1 VRLPRSLG
9 PVVGIVGH
17 GYVVPKHFGDLAVV
31 GTPADYVQQLL
42 AVGARPVLLP
52 GATAYSMLDVVDA
65 LVLTGGGDIE
75 PARYGGTLAT
85 AVDVDPARDED
96 ELALVRAAA
105 AARIPLLGVCRGLQ
119 ILTVA
124 FDGTLTAD
132 LGMSH
137 VLPHVGH
144 TVTTRPG
151 SAVHELLGDRPV
163 VTALHHQAV
172 ADPGPCWRATAWAD
186 DGVIEAAEWAG
197 DGDWPVLGVQ
207 WHPELEGATGAALF
221 GWLIDATHRSAV
233 PPVGIEP
240 TLSRF

>member
-1 VRLPRSLG
+1 M
-9 PVVGIVGH
+9 GIVGH

-31 GTPADYVQQLL
+31 GTPADYVRQLV
-42 AVGARPVLLP
+42 AAGARPVLLP
-52 GATAYSMLDVVDA
+52 GETAYEMLDVVDA
-65 LVLTGGGDIE
+65 VVLTGGGDVD
-75 PARYGGTLAT
+75 PQRYGSSAT
-85 AVDVDPARDED
+85 ASLDVDPTRDED
-96 ELALVRAAA
+96 EIALVRAAA
-105 AARIPLLGVCRGLQ
+105 AVRMPLLGVCRGLQ

-124 FDGTLTAD
+124 FGGTLTTD

-144 TVTTRPG
+144 TVTTLPG
-151 SAVHELLGDRPV
+151 SAVHELLGDRTL

-207 WHPELEGATGAALF
+207 WHPELEGATGEAMF
-221 GWLIDATHRSAV
+221 SWLVREARRTAV